1 MKPEAIF
8 APVGVLSLW
17 TLFILFL
24 VAYRRIEAARARRV
38 PRGAFRLGES
48 PDVPPDVAVVN
59 RNYMNLL
66 ESPILFYVAALV
78 LYATRHV
85 GTGQIV
91 LAWIYVALRLVQSF
105 VHLTKN
111 RIMQRLVVFALSNL
125 VLIAM
130 WTWIIV
136 SVF

>member
-1 MKPEAIF
+1 MKPEAVF

-24 VAYRRIEAARARRV
+24 VAYRRIEAVRARRV

-48 PDVPPDVAVVN
+48 PEVPPDVAVVN

-85 GTGQIV
+85 GSGQIV
-91 LAWIYVALRLVQSF
+91 LAWIYVALRLAHSF

-111 RIMQRLVVFALSNL
+111 RIIPRLVVFALSNL
-125 VLIAM
+125 VLAAI
-130 WTWIIV
+130 WIGILV

>member
-1 MKPEAIF
+1 MKAEAIF
-8 APVGVLSLW
+8 APVGVLSVW
-17 TLFILFL
+17 TIFILFL

-66 ESPILFYVAALV
+66 ESPVLFYVACLV
-78 LYATRHV
+78 LYATHHV
-85 GTGQIV
+85 GTGPIV
-91 LAWIYVALRLVQSF
+91 LAWIFVALRLAHSF
-105 VHLTKN
+105 IHLTKN
-111 RIMQRLVVFALSNL
+111 RIIPRLVAFALSNL
-125 VLIAM
+125 VLFAM
-130 WTWIIV
+130 WLWIIV